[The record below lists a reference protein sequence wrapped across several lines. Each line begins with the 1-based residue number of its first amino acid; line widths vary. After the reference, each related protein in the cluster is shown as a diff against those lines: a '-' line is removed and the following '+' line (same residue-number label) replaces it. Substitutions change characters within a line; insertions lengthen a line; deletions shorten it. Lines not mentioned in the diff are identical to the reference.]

1 MSVYFVLLAN
11 CTAHDKVLDESRQTQ
26 SPEVAFEDDFSVKD
40 THVTKKG
47 RRVNG
52 VEVLQYEV
60 AISFFL
66 SSVFHCCHL
75 VHHLH
80 LLSSLCFLTI
90 LFIMWFS
97 NQFSVT
103 RPA

>member
-26 SPEVAFEDDFSVKD
+26 SPEVAFKDDFSVED

-52 VEVLQYEV
+52 VEE
-60 AISFFL
+60 S
-66 SSVFHCCHL
+66 
-75 VHHLH
+75 
-80 LLSSLCFLTI
+80 
-90 LFIMWFS
+90 
-97 NQFSVT
+97 
-103 RPA
+103 